1 MVDLSNTTNQL
12 DLIDICMTLYPITE
26 YTIFSNIYRTFSW
39 IDHRLDHKRN
49 LDRFKRWNSVKV
61 SSMMK
66 LS

>member
-12 DLIDICMTLYPITE
+12 DLRDICRTLYPITE
-26 YTIFSNIYRTFSW
+26 YTIFSNVHRTFSW
-39 IDHRLDHKRN
+39 IDHRLDHKRSP
-49 LDRFKRWNSVKV
+49 DRFNRWNSVKV